1 MQFRAR
7 EPIYIMTTI
16 EYSDQYQWYAVYE
29 FGRYPRSSVLA
40 GQTRK
45 SFLDSFESLEA
56 AQAAYPDADVG
67 YVPAGNSF
75 GHLPDGDDLEEYERD
90 CLRREQY

>member
-1 MQFRAR
+1 
-7 EPIYIMTTI
+7 MTTI
-16 EYSDQYQWYAVYE
+16 EYSDQYQWYSVYE

-45 SFLDSFESLEA
+45 SFLDSFDSLEE
-56 AQAAYPDADVG
+56 AQAAYPKADVG
-67 YVPAGNSF
+67 YVPACNSVA
-75 GHLPDGDDLEEYERD
+75 HLPDGDDMEEYERD